1 MLIGASGQQVG
12 VLGYRDSSPGEA
24 RCEHHKPE
32 DGSMDGTSASPQP
45 HNAAQRSAHIRQ
57 VVLAK
62 GVELR
67 ERYPILKHQDALGAG
82 ILAFALI
89 GMIGSAALYISGHMA
104 WWACLLL
111 NAFFASLTHEL
122 EHDLIHSMYF
132 RKQRVPHNL
141 MMGLVW
147 LARPSTIN
155 PWIRRH
161 LHLNHHKVSGTE
173 TDMEERAITNGE
185 PWGFARLLMVG
196 DNMMSAFI
204 RLLRAPTWAHK
215 WSILKRVFKV
225 YAPLAL
231 VHWGA
236 WYVFLGFHAANGIA
250 YLLGSPIEWSAT
262 TLSVMQV
269 IDIAAVVIIGP
280 NVLRTFC
287 LHFISSNM
295 HYYGDVEPG
304 NVLQQCQVLNPWWLW
319 PLQAFCFNFGSSHGI
334 HHFVV
339 KEPFYIRQMT
349 VAVAHKVMREM
360 GVRFNDF
367 GTFGRA
373 NRFVRRDEVAVSGE
387 AVEV

>member
-1 MLIGASGQQVG
+1 
-12 VLGYRDSSPGEA
+12 
-24 RCEHHKPE
+24 
-32 DGSMDGTSASPQP
+32 MDGTSASPQR
-45 HNAAQRSAHIRQ
+45 HNAAQRSAHIRE

-62 GVELR
+62 GMELR

-82 ILAFALI
+82 ILAFALA
-89 GMIGSAALYISGHMA
+89 GMIGSAALYITGHMA
-104 WWACLLL
+104 WWVCLLL

-215 WSILKRVFKV
+215 WNILKRVFKV

-231 VHWGA
+231 LHWGA

-250 YLLGSPIEWSAT
+250 YLMGSPIEWSAT

-295 HYYGDVEPG
+295 HYYGDVELG

-339 KEPFYIRQMT
+339 KEPFYIRQLT
-349 VAVAHKVMREM
+349 VPVAHKVMREM

-373 NRFVRRDEVAVSGE
+373 NRFVRKNELVQEEVRTAR
-387 AVEV
+387 A

>member
-1 MLIGASGQQVG
+1 M
-12 VLGYRDSSPGEA
+12 Y
-24 RCEHHKPE
+24 
-32 DGSMDGTSASPQP
+32 GTSASPQRL
-45 HNAAQRSAHIRQ
+45 NAQQRSAHIRE
-57 VVLAK
+57 VVLAR

-67 ERYPILKHQDALGAG
+67 KRYPILDHQDALGVG
-82 ILAFALI
+82 ILAFALA
-89 GMIGSAALYISGHMA
+89 GMIGSAALYMTGHMA

-132 RKQRVPHNL
+132 RKQRLPHNL

-161 LHLNHHKVSGTE
+161 LHLNHHKVSGSE
-173 TDMEERAITNGE
+173 ADMEERAITNGE
-185 PWGFARLLMVG
+185 PWGIARLLMVG
-196 DNMMSAFI
+196 DNVMSAFI
-204 RLLRAPTWAHK
+204 RMLRAKTWAHK
-215 WSILKRVFKV
+215 FSIIKRSLKV

-231 VHWGA
+231 VHWSA
-236 WYVFLGFHAANGIA
+236 WYLFLGFHAANGIA
-250 YLLGSPIEWSAT
+250 SLLGSSVEWSAT

-287 LHFISSNM
+287 LHFVSSNM
-295 HYYGDVEPG
+295 HYYGDIEPG
-304 NVLQQCQVLNPWWLW
+304 NVIQQTQVLNPWWMW

-339 KEPFYIRQMT
+339 KEPFYIRQLT
-349 VAVAHKVMREM
+349 VPVAHKVMREM

-373 NRFVRRDEVAVSGE
+373 NRFVHKEQQSTETVRE
-387 AVEV
+387 AQA

>member
-1 MLIGASGQQVG
+1 
-12 VLGYRDSSPGEA
+12 
-24 RCEHHKPE
+24 
-32 DGSMDGTSASPQP
+32 MDGTSATPQR

-62 GVELR
+62 GMELR

-82 ILAFALI
+82 ILAFALA
-89 GMIGSAALYISGHMA
+89 GMIGSAALYITGHMT
-104 WWACLLL
+104 WWVCLLL

-196 DNMMSAFI
+196 DNMVSAFI

-215 WSILKRVFKV
+215 WNILKRVFKV

-231 VHWGA
+231 LHWGA
-236 WYVFLGFHAANGIA
+236 WYVFLGFHAASGIA
-250 YLLGSPIEWSAT
+250 SLLGAPIEWSAT

-304 NVLQQCQVLNPWWLW
+304 NVMQQCQVLNPWWLW

-349 VAVAHKVMREM
+349 VPVAHKVMREM

-373 NRFVRRDEVAVSGE
+373 NRYVRRDERVSE
-387 AVEV
+387 EVRTARA

>member
-1 MLIGASGQQVG
+1 MVNRLASGASVLRHSLVQDVRITQQ
-12 VLGYRDSSPGEA
+12 EN
-24 RCEHHKPE
+24 
-32 DGSMDGTSASPQP
+32 GSMDGTSASPQQM
-45 HNAAQRSAHIRQ
+45 NAQQRSAHIRE
-57 VVLAK
+57 VVLAE
-62 GVELR
+62 GVRLR
-67 ERYPILKHQDALGAG
+67 QRHPWLLHQDALGAG
-82 ILAFALI
+82 ILAFALL
-89 GMIGSAALYISGHMA
+89 GMLGSAALYISGHLA

-132 RKQRVPHNL
+132 RKQRLPHNL

-173 TDMEERAITNGE
+173 ADMEERAITNGE

-196 DNMMSAFI
+196 DNIMSAFI
-204 RLLRAPTWAHK
+204 RLLRAKTWKHK
-215 WSILKRVFKV
+215 FSILKRSLLV

-231 VHWGA
+231 LHWGA

-250 YLLGSPIEWSAT
+250 SLMGAPIEWSAG
-262 TLSVMQV
+262 TLQMMQV

-287 LHFISSNM
+287 LHFVSSNM
-295 HYYGDVEPG
+295 HYYGDVELG
-304 NVLQQCQVLNPWWLW
+304 NVIQQTQVLNPWWLW
-319 PLQAFCFNFGSSHGI
+319 PLQAFCFNFGSTHGI

-349 VAVAHKVMREM
+349 AKVAHKVMAEM

-367 GTFGRA
+367 GTFARA
-373 NRFVRRDEVAVSGE
+373 NRFERQDYPDAKLSFSKQ
-387 AVEV
+387 

>member
-1 MLIGASGQQVG
+1 
-12 VLGYRDSSPGEA
+12 
-24 RCEHHKPE
+24 
-32 DGSMDGTSASPQP
+32 MDGTSASPQR
-45 HNAAQRSAHIRQ
+45 HNAAQRSAHIRE

-89 GMIGSAALYISGHMA
+89 GMIGSASLYITGHMA
-104 WWACLLL
+104 WWVCLLL

-132 RKQRVPHNL
+132 RKRRVPHNL

-196 DNMMSAFI
+196 DNVMSAFI
-204 RLLRAPTWAHK
+204 RMLRAKTWAHK
-215 WSILKRVFKV
+215 FSIIKRTLKV

-250 YLLGSPIEWSAT
+250 YLLGAPIEWSAT

-295 HYYGDVEPG
+295 HYYGDVELG

-349 VAVAHKVMREM
+349 VPVAHKVMREM

-373 NRFVRRDEVAVSGE
+373 NRFVRKDAAAQEEVRIAQ
-387 AVEV
+387 A

>member
-1 MLIGASGQQVG
+1 
-12 VLGYRDSSPGEA
+12 
-24 RCEHHKPE
+24 
-32 DGSMDGTSASPQP
+32 MDGTSASPQQM
-45 HNAAQRSAHIRQ
+45 NAQQRSAHIRE
-57 VVLAK
+57 VVLAE
-62 GVELR
+62 GVRLR
-67 ERYPILKHQDALGAG
+67 QQHPWLLHQDALGAG
-82 ILAFALI
+82 ILAFALV
-89 GMIGSAALYISGHMA
+89 GMLGSAALYISGHMA
-104 WWACLLL
+104 WWVCLLL

-132 RKQRVPHNL
+132 RKQRLPHNL

-155 PWIRRH
+155 PWVRRH

-185 PWGFARLLMVG
+185 PWGVARLLMVG
-196 DNMMSAFI
+196 DNVMSAFI
-204 RLLRAPTWAHK
+204 RILRARTWKHK
-215 WSILKRVFKV
+215 LNILKRSLLV

-231 VHWGA
+231 LHWGA

-250 YLLGSPIEWSAT
+250 SLLGAPVEWSAG
-262 TLSVMQV
+262 TLQVMQV

-287 LHFISSNM
+287 LHFVSSNM
-295 HYYGDVEPG
+295 HYYGDVELG
-304 NVLQQCQVLNPWWLW
+304 NVIQQTQVLNPWWMW
-319 PLQAFCFNFGSSHGI
+319 PLQAFCFNFGSTHGI

-349 VAVAHKVMREM
+349 AKVAHKVMAEM

-367 GTFGRA
+367 GTFARA
-373 NRFVRRDEVAVSGE
+373 NRLGFPPPAGFRSAPSPQATSAPQRG
-387 AVEV
+387 

>member
-1 MLIGASGQQVG
+1 M
-12 VLGYRDSSPGEA
+12 
-24 RCEHHKPE
+24 H
-32 DGSMDGTSASPQP
+32 GTSASPQRL
-45 HNAAQRSAHIRQ
+45 NAAQRSAYIRE

-67 ERYPILKHQDALGAG
+67 KRYPILNHQDALGAG
-82 ILAFALI
+82 ILAFALA
-89 GMIGSAALYISGHMA
+89 GMIGSAALYMTGYMA
-104 WWACLLL
+104 WWVCLLL

-173 TDMEERAITNGE
+173 ADMEERAITNGE

-196 DNMMSAFI
+196 DNMMSSFI
-204 RLLRAPTWAHK
+204 RMLRAKTWAHK
-215 WSILKRVFKV
+215 FSIIQRTVKV

-236 WYVFLGFHAANGIA
+236 WYMFLGFHAANGIA
-250 YLLGSPIEWSAT
+250 SLTGAPIEWSAT

-304 NVLQQCQVLNPWWLW
+304 NVMQQTQVLNSPWMW

-349 VAVAHKVMREM
+349 VPVAHKVMCEM

-373 NRFVRRDEVAVSGE
+373 NRFVRKDAAQPREVRAAQV
-387 AVEV
+387 

>member
-1 MLIGASGQQVG
+1 MQ
-12 VLGYRDSSPGEA
+12 
-24 RCEHHKPE
+24 
-32 DGSMDGTSASPQP
+32 GTSASPQRL
-45 HNAAQRSAHIRQ
+45 NAAQRSAHIRQ

-67 ERYPILKHQDALGAG
+67 QRYPVLNHQDALGAG
-82 ILAFALI
+82 ILAFALA
-89 GMIGSAALYISGHMA
+89 GMIGSAALYIEGHMA
-104 WWACLLL
+104 WWVCLLL

-185 PWGFARLLMVG
+185 PWGFARLLMIG
-196 DNMMSAFI
+196 DNMMSSFI
-204 RLLRAPTWAHK
+204 RMLRARTWAQK
-215 WSILKRVFKV
+215 FSIIHRTLKV

-231 VHWGA
+231 MHWGA

-250 YLLGSPIEWSAT
+250 YLMGTPIEWSAT
-262 TLSVMQV
+262 TLSVMNV

-295 HYYGDVEPG
+295 HYYGDIEPG
-304 NVLQQCQVLNPWWLW
+304 NVMQQCQVLNAWWLW

-349 VAVAHKVMREM
+349 VPLAHRVMREM

-367 GTFGRA
+367 GTFARA
-373 NRFVRRDEVAVSGE
+373 NRFVRGDVAAREEVRA
-387 AVEV
+387 AQA

>member
-1 MLIGASGQQVG
+1 
-12 VLGYRDSSPGEA
+12 
-24 RCEHHKPE
+24 
-32 DGSMDGTSASPQP
+32 MDRTSASPQRL
-45 HNAAQRSAHIRQ
+45 NAAQRSAHIRE

-82 ILAFALI
+82 ILAFALA
-89 GMIGSAALYISGHMA
+89 GMIGSAVLYMTGYMA

-161 LHLNHHKVSGTE
+161 LHLNHHKVSGSE

-185 PWGFARLLMVG
+185 PWGFARLLMIG
-196 DNMMSAFI
+196 DNIMSAFI
-204 RLLRAPTWAHK
+204 RMLRAKTWAHK
-215 WSILKRVFKV
+215 FSILKRTLKV

-250 YLLGSPIEWSAT
+250 YLVGTPIEWSAT
-262 TLSVMQV
+262 TLSVMNV

-295 HYYGDVEPG
+295 HYYGDIEPG
-304 NVLQQCQVLNPWWLW
+304 NVMQQCQVLNAWWLW

-339 KEPFYIRQMT
+339 KEPFYIRQLT
-349 VAVAHKVMREM
+349 VPVAHKVMREM
-360 GVRFNDF
+360 GVRFNDL
-367 GTFGRA
+367 GTFARA
-373 NRFVRRDEVAVSGE
+373 NRFVRREEVRGE
-387 AVEV
+387 AVEGVRV

>member
-1 MLIGASGQQVG
+1 
-12 VLGYRDSSPGEA
+12 
-24 RCEHHKPE
+24 
-32 DGSMDGTSASPQP
+32 MDRTSASPQR
-45 HNAAQRSAHIRQ
+45 HNAAQRSAHIRE

-67 ERYPILKHQDALGAG
+67 ERYPILQHQDALGAG
-82 ILAFALI
+82 ILAFALV
-89 GMIGSAALYISGHMA
+89 GMIGSAALYITGHMA
-104 WWACLLL
+104 WWVCLLL

-132 RKQRVPHNL
+132 RKQRLPHNL

-173 TDMEERAITNGE
+173 TDLEERAITNGE

-196 DNMMSAFI
+196 DNVMSAFI
-204 RLLRAPTWAHK
+204 RMLRAKTWAHK
-215 WSILKRVFKV
+215 INIIKRTLKV

-236 WYVFLGFHAANGIA
+236 WYVFLGFHAVNGIA
-250 YLLGSPIEWSAT
+250 YLMGSSIEWSAT

-295 HYYGDVEPG
+295 HYYGDIEAG

-319 PLQAFCFNFGSSHGI
+319 PLQVFCFNFGSSHGI

-339 KEPFYIRQMT
+339 KEPFYIRQLT
-349 VAVAHKVMREM
+349 VPVAHKVMREM
-360 GVRFNDF
+360 GVRFIDF

-373 NRFVRRDEVAVSGE
+373 NRFVRRDELVAEE
-387 AVEV
+387 ARTARV

>member
-1 MLIGASGQQVG
+1 
-12 VLGYRDSSPGEA
+12 
-24 RCEHHKPE
+24 
-32 DGSMDGTSASPQP
+32 MDGTSASPQR
-45 HNAAQRSAHIRQ
+45 HNAAQRSAHIRE

-67 ERYPILKHQDALGAG
+67 QRYPILRHQDALGAG
-82 ILAFALI
+82 ILALALA
-89 GMIGSAALYISGHMA
+89 GMIGSAALYITGHMA
-104 WWACLLL
+104 WWVCLLL

-132 RKQRVPHNL
+132 RKQRLPHNL

-196 DNMMSAFI
+196 DNVMSAFI
-204 RLLRAPTWAHK
+204 RMLRARTWAHK
-215 WSILKRVFKV
+215 INIIKRTLKV

-250 YLLGSPIEWSAT
+250 YFMGSPIEWSAT

-295 HYYGDVEPG
+295 HYYGDIEAG

-349 VAVAHKVMREM
+349 VPVAHKVMREM

-373 NRFVRRDEVAVSGE
+373 NRFVRRDAVVAEE
-387 AVEV
+387 ARTAQAS

>member
-1 MLIGASGQQVG
+1 MQ
-12 VLGYRDSSPGEA
+12 
-24 RCEHHKPE
+24 
-32 DGSMDGTSASPQP
+32 GTSASPQRL
-45 HNAAQRSAHIRQ
+45 NAQQRSAHIRA
-57 VVLAK
+57 VVMAR
-62 GVELR
+62 GEELR
-67 ERYPILKHQDALGAG
+67 DRYPILKHQDAIGVG
-82 ILAFALI
+82 ILTFALV
-89 GMIGSAALYISGHMA
+89 GMIGSAALYIEGYMA

-111 NAFFASLTHEL
+111 NGFFASLTHEL

-132 RKQRVPHNL
+132 RKNRIPHNI

-185 PWGFARLLMVG
+185 TWGIARFLMVG
-196 DNMMSAFI
+196 DNMMSSFI
-204 RLLRAPTWAHK
+204 RMLRAKTWA
-215 WSILKRVFKV
+215 LKFNIVKRTLRV

-231 VHWGA
+231 LNWGA

-250 YLLGSPIEWSAT
+250 SLMGAPIAWSAQ
-262 TLSVMQV
+262 TLEVMNV
-269 IDIAAVVIIGP
+269 INIAVVVLVGP

-287 LHFISSNM
+287 LHFVSSNM
-295 HYYGDVEPG
+295 HYYGDIEVG
-304 NVLQQCQVLNPWWLW
+304 NVMQQCQVLNPWWLW
-319 PLQAFCFNFGSSHGI
+319 PMQAFCFNFGSSHGI

-339 KEPFYIRQMT
+339 KEPFYVRQMT
-349 VAVAHKVMREM
+349 VPVAHKVMAEM

-373 NRFVRRDEVAVSGE
+373 NRFVVKEKSVAQQVSV
-387 AVEV
+387 ASR

>member
-1 MLIGASGQQVG
+1 MQ
-12 VLGYRDSSPGEA
+12 
-24 RCEHHKPE
+24 
-32 DGSMDGTSASPQP
+32 GTSASPQRL
-45 HNAAQRSAHIRQ
+45 NATQRSAHIRQ

-67 ERYPILKHQDALGAG
+67 ERYPILNHQDALGAG
-82 ILAFALI
+82 ILAFALA
-89 GMIGSAALYISGHMA
+89 GMIGSAALYMTGHMA

-111 NAFFASLTHEL
+111 NGFFASLTHEL

-185 PWGFARLLMVG
+185 PWGIARLLMVG
-196 DNMMSAFI
+196 DNVMSAFI
-204 RLLRAPTWAHK
+204 RMLRAPTAAQK
-215 WSILKRVFKV
+215 LSIAMRALKV

-231 VHWGA
+231 MHWGA

-250 YLLGSPIEWSAT
+250 HLLGAPIEWSAT
-262 TLSVMQV
+262 TLSAMQV
-269 IDIAAVVIIGP
+269 IDIAVVVIIGP

-304 NVLQQCQVLNPWWLW
+304 NVMQQCQVLNAWWLW
-319 PLQAFCFNFGSSHGI
+319 PLQAFCFNFGSTHGI

-349 VAVAHKVMREM
+349 APVAHKVMREM
-360 GVRFNDF
+360 GVRFNDI

-373 NRFVRRDEVAVSGE
+373 NRFVRRE
-387 AVEV
+387 AAEPQQVRAAQV

>member
-1 MLIGASGQQVG
+1 
-12 VLGYRDSSPGEA
+12 
-24 RCEHHKPE
+24 
-32 DGSMDGTSASPQP
+32 MDRTSASPQR
-45 HNAAQRSAHIRQ
+45 HNAAQRSAHIRE

-82 ILAFALI
+82 ILAFALA
-89 GMIGSAALYISGHMA
+89 GMIGSAALYITGHMA

-196 DNMMSAFI
+196 DNVMSAFI
-204 RLLRAPTWAHK
+204 RMLRAKTWAHK
-215 WSILKRVFKV
+215 FSIIKRSLKV

-250 YLLGSPIEWSAT
+250 YLMGSPIEWSAT

-295 HYYGDVEPG
+295 HYYGDVELG

-339 KEPFYIRQMT
+339 KEPFYIRQLT
-349 VAVAHKVMREM
+349 VPVAHKVMREM

-373 NRFVRRDEVAVSGE
+373 NRFVRKEEVLQK
-387 AVEV
+387 EVQTAQA

>member
-1 MLIGASGQQVG
+1 
-12 VLGYRDSSPGEA
+12 
-24 RCEHHKPE
+24 
-32 DGSMDGTSASPQP
+32 MDRTSASPQRL
-45 HNAAQRSAHIRQ
+45 NAAQRSAHIRE

-82 ILAFALI
+82 ILAFALA
-89 GMIGSAALYISGHMA
+89 GMIGSAVLYMTGYMA

-161 LHLNHHKVSGTE
+161 LHLNHHKVSGSE

-185 PWGFARLLMVG
+185 PWGFARLLMIG
-196 DNMMSAFI
+196 DNIMSAFI
-204 RLLRAPTWAHK
+204 RMLRAKTWAHK
-215 WSILKRVFKV
+215 FSILKRTLKV

-236 WYVFLGFHAANGIA
+236 WYVFLGFHAASGIA
-250 YLLGSPIEWSAT
+250 YLVGTPIEWSAT
-262 TLSVMQV
+262 TLSVMNV

-295 HYYGDVEPG
+295 HYYGDIEPG
-304 NVLQQCQVLNPWWLW
+304 NVMQHCQVLNAWWLW

-339 KEPFYIRQMT
+339 KEPFYIRQLT
-349 VAVAHKVMREM
+349 VPVAHKVMREM
-360 GVRFNDF
+360 GVRFNDL
-367 GTFGRA
+367 GTFARA
-373 NRFVRRDEVAVSGE
+373 NRFVRREEVRGE
-387 AVEV
+387 AVEGVRV